1 MVGAYLGAFATV
13 SAFLLV
19 YLRHRYR
26 NRFATGNIRLHKNM
40 VVRFF
45 HITINKLYVVY
56 IFQGKGKT
64 GGNQCLTRSSFT
76 TGNGYYHLILL
87 TSHHLRATFG
97 TAEIVA
103 GRSYLMG
110 YTLSAIRTDAF
121 PAGAGPGPIASH
133 PTTTTSAST
142 YTSPH
147 ACSATSRWSGSISSR
162 HFIPPSWTLLA
173 ICLNNL
179 TRSFFAPYLYRRLY
193 PYHVPYPF
201 LSCLPYQS
209 GRER

>member
-1 MVGAYLGAFATV
+1 MVGAHLGAFATV

-45 HITINKLYVVY
+45 HITVKKLHLVF
-56 IFQGKGKT
+56 IFQGKGKA

-121 PAGAGPGPIASH
+121 PAGAGPGLIAPH
-133 PTTTTSAST
+133 PTTTPSTSA
-142 YTSPH
+142 YASPH
-147 ACSATSRWSGSISSR
+147 ACSATSRWSGSISSW
-162 HFIPPSWTLLA
+162 HISPPACNFFLFTSISLHA
-173 ICLNNL
+173 
-179 TRSFFAPYLYRRLY
+179 RSSSHTSTAAFT
-193 PYHVPYPF
+193 HTT
-201 LSCLPYQS
+201 SHTHS
-209 GRER
+209 